1 MKINFYVLKTE
12 RFKTIVIV
20 ILLGLFSWFC
30 FHTIFITL
38 SGLQDNVHA
47 ADVAVI
53 LGNEVTSDGQ
63 PSDRLKARLDKAVE
77 IFYQGQTHN
86 FIVSGGIGK
95 EGWDEAQVM
104 ANYLIY
110 KSIPAENIFVDS
122 AGITTEATAQNS
134 AIIMNDN
141 NWKSVLIVS
150 QYFHIA
156 RTRLAFQKQGIA
168 EIYWASAQY
177 FEARDLYSI
186 FREFFA
192 FYAYLV

>member
-1 MKINFYVLKTE
+1 MKTAQ
-12 RFKTIVIV
+12 FKIVGIV
-20 ILLGLFSWFC
+20 ILLGFFSWFC
-30 FHTIFITL
+30 FHTVFITL
-38 SGLQDNVHA
+38 SGLQDNVHV

-53 LGNEVTSDGQ
+53 LGNEVTPEGQ

-77 IFYQGQTHN
+77 IFSLGQTQN
-86 FIVSGGIGK
+86 FIVSGGTGE
-95 EGWDEAQVM
+95 EGRDEAEVM
-104 ANYLIY
+104 ANYLID

-122 AGITTEATAQNS
+122 AGITTEATAENS
-134 AIIMNDN
+134 AKIMSDN

-156 RTRLAFQKQGIA
+156 RTKLAFQKQGIT
-168 EIYWASAQY
+168 EIYWASAHY